1 MALQRICTRIATVS
15 LLVFALAGCATHY
28 DRKASNTML
37 GAGLGAATGA
47 VFSSGDPLF
56 TLGGAAAGGILGNVL
71 TEDRSSRNW
80 DRGNNRRPSS
90 QHNRGR
96 DKHRSYKQRDR
107 RGR

>member
-1 MALQRICTRIATVS
+1 MALHRICTRIASIS
-15 LLVFALAGCATHY
+15 LLGFALAGCATHY
-28 DRKASNTML
+28 DRKTGNTML

-47 VFSSGDPLF
+47 VFSGGDPLL

-80 DRGNNRRPSS
+80 DRGDNRRPSS
-90 QHNRGR
+90 HNRSR